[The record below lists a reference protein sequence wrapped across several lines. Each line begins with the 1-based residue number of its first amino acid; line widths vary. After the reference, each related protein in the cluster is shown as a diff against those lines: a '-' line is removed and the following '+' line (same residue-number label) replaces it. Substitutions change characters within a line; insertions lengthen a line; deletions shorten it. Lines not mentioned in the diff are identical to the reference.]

1 MAAKTKKVRK
11 TQNLVW
17 DEEAGG
23 GPRKAFLQEVAAV
36 STVDLATVKKGV
48 RALTLVVTRHL
59 REKKKCMLPNMARLE
74 VKVTPA
80 REASIQFLF
89 GKQCQLQARREKK
102 HIKVTVL
109 KPLRD
114 TQK

>member
-1 MAAKTKKVRK
+1 MAKTKKVRK

-23 GPRKAFLQEVAAV
+23 GPRKAFLQEVAAA
-36 STVDLATVKKGV
+36 STVDLADVKKGV

-80 REASIQFLF
+80 REASTKILF
-89 GKQCQLQARREKK
+89 GKQCQLKARREKK
-102 HIKVTVL
+102 RIKVTVL

-114 TQK
+114 SQK